1 MFKALVLTQNDK
13 RTQAQVT
20 QLQDSDLPEGDV
32 LVDVAYSSLNYKDGL
47 AVTGL
52 GKIIRQFPMVPGID
66 FAGVVRESAH
76 PDYEPGDEVILTGWG
91 VGENHW
97 GGMAERAR
105 VKGDWLVPMPLGCTA
120 AKSMMIGTAGLT
132 AMLCVQALQ
141 QAGIKPK
148 DGEVLVTGASGGVG
162 SVAVTLLAKLGFK
175 VVASTGRLEQNATWL
190 KQLGASDVIERSE
203 LEQDARPLDKQ
214 RWAAVVDTVGN
225 KVLASALSQ
234 LNYAGVAAICGL
246 AGGFALPTTVMPFI
260 LRGVSLLGIDSVQC
274 PAAKRRAAWEQIV
287 ALLPESY
294 YQEAC
299 HEITLEQVPEAAAQI
314 VKGEISGRTLIK
326 VG

>member
-1 MFKALVLTQNDK
+1 M
-13 RTQAQVT
+13 
-20 QLQDSDLPEGDV
+20 
-32 LVDVAYSSLNYKDGL
+32 
-47 AVTGL
+47 
-52 GKIIRQFPMVPGID
+52 
-66 FAGVVRESAH
+66 
-76 PDYEPGDEVILTGWG
+76 
-91 VGENHW
+91 
-97 GGMAERAR
+97 
-105 VKGDWLVPMPLGCTA
+105 
-120 AKSMMIGTAGLT
+120 
-132 AMLCVQALQ
+132 
-141 QAGIKPK
+141 
-148 DGEVLVTGASGGVG
+148 
-162 SVAVTLLAKLGFK
+162 
-175 VVASTGRLEQNATWL
+175 
-190 KQLGASDVIERSE
+190 
-203 LEQDARPLDKQ
+203 DKQ

-234 LNYAGVAAICGL
+234 LNYGGVAAICGL